1 MAELDLATLKGVW
14 NQVLDL
20 LLDVDRITWLAFFD
34 ARLVSLEGSE
44 LRINF
49 SDSEKFG
56 GDHNYKS
63 RRKPEQTAK
72 LVAAIAK
79 VCGVTLEVI
88 VV

>member
-1 MAELDLATLKGVW
+1 MTDIDLATLKGVW
-14 NQVLDL
+14 NEVLDL

-34 ARLVSLEGSE
+34 ARLVALEGNE

-63 RRKPEQTAK
+63 RRMPEQTAK
-72 LVAAIAK
+72 LVSAISK
-79 VCGVTLEVI
+79 VCGITLEVI
-88 VV
+88 EV